1 MAWSRCG
8 AGCASGVCAVK
19 DLEQDVRELK
29 RTNEI
34 RKRAASFFGAGARPP
49 TQEVV
54 AFIDANRDEFG
65 VEPICAVLRS
75 AGVSVAGHMRTTM
88 VSFVK

>member
-1 MAWSRCG
+1 VLGAPAESARSRILSRMSENL
-8 AGCASGVCAVK
+8 SGPTRF
-19 DLEQDVRELK
+19 E
-29 RTNEI
+29 NE
-34 RKRAASFFGAGARPP
+34 RPVSSGAGARPR